1 MKKKFFKLSIAMI
14 SLMVMFTLI
23 VISHVE
29 AALSVDVDK
38 ACQLEMNITSKEYRD
53 DLEKEMIEVELYQ
66 VATISKAGNYTGLGP
81 FSKIDWSSVKYDKVQ
96 SASIWKT
103 RAKEAT
109 KYLKDEKPTYT
120 MNLNQGKGT
129 LSNLKTGL
137 YLVVIQDLETAYYS
151 YEFTPYLISLPNN
164 YYYSLNDDTWYYHL
178 TGDKALGIKATRKP
192 QYGSIEIV
200 KNLENQNITM
210 KGSATFVYRVDI
222 ETLEKKNET
231 RFLTM
236 YFDDVTSKSLKVDH
250 IPAGSKVK
258 VSEVY
263 TGGGYQLV
271 SEQEVDLGQI
281 DAINIKKAEFT
292 NRASNEVIGGNG
304 IVNNY
309 HYDASQDDYQVKQ
322 SQEN

>member
-29 AALSVDVDK
+29 AALPVDVDK
-38 ACQLEMNITSKEYRD
+38 ACQLEMNITSKEYRG

-66 VATISKAGNYTGLGP
+66 VATISKAGNYTGLGS
-81 FSKIDWSSVKYDKVQ
+81 FSKIDWSSVKYDEVQ

-109 KYLKDEKPTYT
+109 KYLKDEKTTYT

-192 QYGSIEIV
+192 KYGSIEIV
-200 KNLENQNITM
+200 KNLENHNITM
-210 KGSATFVYRVDI
+210 KDSATFVYRVDI

-281 DAINIKKAEFT
+281 DAINIKKVEFT
-292 NRASNEVIGGNG
+292 NRASNEVIGGNS